1 MFDFDMNVEFL
12 RMAMWQIVIIAGP
25 ILGVALAIGLL
36 IGIIQAATS
45 INEMTLSFVPKL
57 VLVLLT
63 FGFAAN
69 FILVN
74 LTDYF
79 AFIFDQI
86 TQIGK
91 VYLSYP
97 LYLYVYILKIKTYS
111 RANTHISVPQHAY
124 LSTNVS
130 AMYLS
135 INHAI

>member
-12 RMAMWQIVIIAGP
+12 RMAMWQIVIVAGP

-69 FILVN
+69 FMLIS

-79 AFIFDQI
+79 VFIFDQI
-86 TQIGK
+86 TQIG
-91 VYLSYP
+91 
-97 LYLYVYILKIKTYS
+97 
-111 RANTHISVPQHAY
+111 
-124 LSTNVS
+124 
-130 AMYLS
+130 
-135 INHAI
+135 

>member
-45 INEMTLSFVPKL
+45 INEMTLSFVPKV
-57 VLVLLT
+57 VLVVLT
-63 FGFAAN
+63 FGLVAN
-69 FILVN
+69 YMLIN

-86 TQIGK
+86 TQVG
-91 VYLSYP
+91 
-97 LYLYVYILKIKTYS
+97 
-111 RANTHISVPQHAY
+111 
-124 LSTNVS
+124 
-130 AMYLS
+130 
-135 INHAI
+135 